1 MNNNEQVVYDR
12 GILTSGSI
20 KSQEESAMTG

>member
-1 MNNNEQVVYDR
+1 MDNNEQVVKDR

-20 KSQEESAMTG
+20 KSQDESAMTG